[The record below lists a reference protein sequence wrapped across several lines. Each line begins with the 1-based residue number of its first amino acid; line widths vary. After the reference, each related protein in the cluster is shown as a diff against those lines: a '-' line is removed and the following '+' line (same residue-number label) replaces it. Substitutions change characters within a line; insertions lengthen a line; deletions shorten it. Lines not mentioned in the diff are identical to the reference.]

1 MTYSEKVEFILQ
13 YSVFMQIRLLGRN
26 LVKKI
31 ALLVVLLS
39 FVFGTV
45 IYAGGVGQQLEIP
58 LLVVNTSFLNA
69 RSGPGPQFT
78 VITTLV
84 GGTELPVLGSNG
96 DQTWYLVTTAD
107 GNAWVDVSFTLARG
121 SFAYVPEIEVPA
133 APVALATPLT
143 IGLPGTG
150 SASAG
155 GTQSAIGST
164 SAERYR
170 AVLQVSSVNLRNRPA
185 EQGGVIATLFRND
198 ALDFA
203 IVGMANTAGV
213 NWVQIVVPNVGIGWI
228 EAPKVAMRLSAINY
242 QVVIV
247 TAGPVNLLSAPGST
261 NASLP
266 PLFNGEEAF
275 LINASGNLYQVE
287 LGNGLSGWLPM
298 NTVTIRTG
306 TTSDVLHGTT
316 QVAAAAV
323 TTGTQSSPIPV
334 PVLEAGRVVINT
346 SYQNVRT
353 GPGPQYASIAVV
365 AGGTELPVAGVTE
378 DASWYLVTGDFG
390 QGWVS
395 QEFVV
400 FRGAFSAV
408 PVIAY

>member
-1 MTYSEKVEFILQ
+1 M
-13 YSVFMQIRLLGRN
+13 
-26 LVKKI
+26 KKI

-39 FVFGTV
+39 FAFGTV
-45 IYAGGVGQQLEIP
+45 IHASGVGQQLQIP

-69 RSGPGPQFT
+69 RSGPGPQYT

-107 GNAWVDVSFTLARG
+107 GNAWVDVAFTIPRG
-121 SFAYVPEIEVPA
+121 VFNYVPEIEVPA

-143 IGLPGTG
+143 IGLPGSGSGAAATG
-150 SASAG
+150 QTAL
-155 GTQSAIGST
+155 GTTT
-164 SAERYR
+164 SERYR
-170 AVLQVSSVNLRNRPA
+170 AVLQVSSVNLRNQPVT
-185 EQGGVIATLFRND
+185 EGGVISVLFRDD
-198 ALDFA
+198 ALDYA
-203 IVGMANTAGV
+203 IVGMTNNAGV
-213 NWVQIVVPNVGIGWI
+213 NWVQIVVPNIGIGWV
-228 EAPKVAMRLSAINY
+228 EAPKVAMRLSAVQY
-242 QVVIV
+242 AVVIV

-287 LGNGLSGWLPM
+287 LGNGVSGWLPVSA
-298 NTVTIRTG
+298 VTIRTG
-306 TTSDVLHGTT
+306 TTSDLLHGTN
-316 QVAAAAV
+316 QVAVTSAATETNA
-323 TTGTQSSPIPV
+323 SPIPV
-334 PVLEAGRVVINT
+334 PVLEAGRVVVNT
-346 SYQNVRT
+346 SYLNVRT
-353 GPGPQYASIAVV
+353 GPGGQYASVAVV
-365 AGGTELPVAGVTE
+365 AGGAELPVIGVTE
-378 DASWYLVTGDFG
+378 DALWYLVTGNFG
-390 QGWVS
+390 QGWVT